1 MAKRKQT
8 EAEYLINNRKKQM
21 RNPFVNVFIYLLSFY
36 VLLAIIKAFAF
47 DISVV
52 NTSNMEQ
59 SILKGDVL
67 VVNKLKLGSR
77 TPITPLSIPF
87 SSLLSSKEGGWY
99 SDIIRLKYFRIP
111 GINGINYNDLIVY
124 NTPEDMDNPID
135 KKTQGVLR
143 VYGLPGDTLEIRNSV
158 VYVNNNEIHE
168 PFQVQYTYQIKANS
182 EIDLGIFAENGIQN
196 IKRLKDNKYL
206 VQTSPSVVDVL
217 KENSKIDAINRII
230 PEHVYQ
236 DKVYPRNDVF
246 KWSPI
251 LYGPVLTPQIGTEIV
266 LNPENIALY
275 KYLIINFERK
285 KLDVLDDGKVYIDD
299 EEKISYTFEN
309 DYYFAL
315 GDNRDDAIDS
325 RFIGFIPESHIVGI
339 TSSILISFD
348 DQTGAIRFGHV
359 FKSIN

>member
-1 MAKRKQT
+1 LIWEFLLKMAYK
-8 EAEYLINNRKKQM
+8 
-21 RNPFVNVFIYLLSFY
+21 
-36 VLLAIIKAFAF
+36 
-47 DISVV
+47 IS
-52 NTSNMEQ
+52 
-59 SILKGDVL
+59 KD
-67 VVNKLKLGSR
+67 
-77 TPITPLSIPF
+77 
-87 SSLLSSKEGGWY
+87 
-99 SDIIRLKYFRIP
+99 
-111 GINGINYNDLIVY
+111 
-124 NTPEDMDNPID
+124 
-135 KKTQGVLR
+135 
-143 VYGLPGDTLEIRNSV
+143 
-158 VYVNNNEIHE
+158 
-168 PFQVQYTYQIKANS
+168 
-182 EIDLGIFAENGIQN
+182 
-196 IKRLKDNKYL
+196 LKDNKYL
-206 VQTSPSVVDVL
+206 IQTSPSVVDVL